1 MFETL
6 YDILVALTEN
16 YSELPEQIRK
26 KFPEKTLVHTRQF
39 LFTAL
44 YDNEVD

>member
-6 YDILVALTEN
+6 YDILVSLTEN
-16 YSELPEQIRK
+16 YSELPDAIK
-26 KFPEKTLVHTRQF
+26 KKWPEYKLVHIRQF

-44 YDNEVD
+44 YDS